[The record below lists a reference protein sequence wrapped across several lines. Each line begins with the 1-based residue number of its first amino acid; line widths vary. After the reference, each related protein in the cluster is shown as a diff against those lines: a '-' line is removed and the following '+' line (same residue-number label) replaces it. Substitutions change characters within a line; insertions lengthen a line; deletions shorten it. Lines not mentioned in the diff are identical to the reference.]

1 MPGYVAL
8 LRAVNLGP
16 HQRIVMADLR
26 AIGEKCGWSK
36 VRTVVQTGNLLFE
49 TKQQRVSALEQQLEA
64 ALAKAFG
71 LSTPVLVRSAKD
83 WRAALEANPFP
94 RQAKSDPS
102 HLVIMV
108 LKAKCSAGA
117 LETLR
122 AAIVGRERVELV
134 GQQLYAVYPDNIGE
148 SKLTSALIER
158 KLGVTGTARNWNTAR
173 KVLDAFDV

>member
-16 HQRIVMADLR
+16 HQRILMTDLR
-26 AIGEKCGWSK
+26 AVGEKCGWSK
-36 VRTVVQTGNLLFE
+36 LSTVAQTGNLLFE
-49 TKQQRVSALEQQLEA
+49 AKAKRVALLEQELEA
-64 ALAKAFG
+64 GLTEAFG
-71 LSTPVLVRSAKD
+71 ITTPVLVRSESE
-83 WRAALEANPFP
+83 WRAALDANPFP

-108 LKAKCSAGA
+108 LKAKASAAA
-117 LETLR
+117 LAALR

-134 GQQLYAVYPDNIGE
+134 GQQLYAVYPDGIGQ

-158 KLGVTGTARNWNTAR
+158 KLGVTGTARNWNTAQ
-173 KVLDAFDV
+173 KVLAAFEA